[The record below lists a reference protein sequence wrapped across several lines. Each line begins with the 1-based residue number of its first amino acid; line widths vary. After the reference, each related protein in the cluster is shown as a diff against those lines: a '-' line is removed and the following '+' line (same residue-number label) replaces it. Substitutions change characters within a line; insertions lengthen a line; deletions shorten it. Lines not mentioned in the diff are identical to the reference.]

1 MEIQKV
7 FSNIEDPEETL
18 YSVLMSEEELSL
30 FSEDEEK
37 KNKLKDAGLV
47 AGSVGLA
54 TGGNLLGDKVTE
66 MSGKYLINS
75 KLTAKDKDAIKKK
88 LLEKAKKQGI
98 KVIDD
103 PNFENSAY
111 TGGKLGKKL
120 KDGFASVAKKLRKTG
135 NKDSARNFIE
145 EVNESSRSAF
155 GSKKVIKSLGK
166 DRILLGKGNLS
177 EADVFSHELGH
188 AQYMKPGRSK
198 SIVGKAAHGLTP
210 VSSISNLRV
219 GQAASFAH
227 GFQAG
232 MKKEKNKQEGK
243 KTNKWDKVRSV
254 AVPAALAAPV
264 LVAEGKASLNGL
276 RNMKKSGASK
286 ELMKQSKKRLAS
298 AWGTYAGQASKSVFA
313 GGAGELAGRGIAR
326 LKKDKKE

>member
-30 FSEDEEK
+30 FSDNEEK
-37 KNKLKDAGLV
+37 KNKLKGAGLV

-54 TGGNLLGDKVTE
+54 AGGNLLGDKVTK
-66 MSGKYLINS
+66 MSEKYLMNS
-75 KLTAKDKDAIKKK
+75 KLTAKDKDAIKEK
-88 LLEKAKKQGI
+88 LLKKAKKQGI
-98 KVIDD
+98 KVVDN
-103 PNFENSAY
+103 PNFENAAY
-111 TGGKLGKKL
+111 TGDKLGKKV
-120 KDGFASVAKKLRKTG
+120 KNGIAFVIKKLRKTG
-135 NKDSARNFIE
+135 DKDSARDIIE
-145 EVNESSRSAF
+145 GINKGLRDTGYEKLV
-155 GSKKVIKSLGK
+155 KSLGK
-166 DRILLGKGNLS
+166 DHIILGRGNLS
-177 EADVFSHELGH
+177 EADVLSHELGH
-188 AQYMKPGRSK
+188 AQYMRPGRSK
-198 SIVGKAAHGLTP
+198 SIVGKAAHK
-210 VSSISNLRV
+210 SMIISKLSTSRV

-254 AVPAALAAPV
+254 AVPAALAAPL

-276 RNMKKSGASK
+276 RKMKKSGASK

-313 GGAGELAGRGIAR
+313 GGAGELAGRGVSR
-326 LKKDKKE
+326 LKKE